1 MEKISLVSRKKVG
14 PTFMLFSL
22 TKLDMDKR
30 KDTGAVL
37 TTYKFF
43 SGIIWRLIF
52 MKSYGDVNEA
62 YVEKNRGIFRRCF
75 GIGKYNKR
83 DFSQKKLKNI
93 WDW

>member
-1 MEKISLVSRKKVG
+1 
-14 PTFMLFSL
+14 
-22 TKLDMDKR
+22 
-30 KDTGAVL
+30 
-37 TTYKFF
+37 
-43 SGIIWRLIF
+43 

-75 GIGKYNKR
+75 GIGKYDKR

>member
-1 MEKISLVSRKKVG
+1 
-14 PTFMLFSL
+14 MLFSL

-83 DFSQKKLKNI
+83 DFSRKKLKNI